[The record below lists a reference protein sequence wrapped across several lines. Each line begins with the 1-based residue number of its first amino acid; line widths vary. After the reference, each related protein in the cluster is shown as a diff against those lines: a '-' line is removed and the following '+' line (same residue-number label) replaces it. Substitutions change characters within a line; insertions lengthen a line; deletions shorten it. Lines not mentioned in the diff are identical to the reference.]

1 MTSCQTSRAIQM
13 PNDTSLNQTARKTA
27 ATHTV
32 PTQDKAYSVEL
43 NAAAHAG
50 DKATIQDPADTNRT
64 MRVCPDIYYRSMH
77 VFILITVVAPQAC
90 IQHRHRLLHCETAR
104 WKYGESHNQSKFHNY
119 FIKGDK

>member
-50 DKATIQDPADTNRT
+50 DKATI
-64 MRVCPDIYYRSMH
+64 
-77 VFILITVVAPQAC
+77 
-90 IQHRHRLLHCETAR
+90 
-104 WKYGESHNQSKFHNY
+104 
-119 FIKGDK
+119 